1 MRYSVLASSQRRRG
15 ITTNIGDRIQIVELK
30 ETLELKETP
39 VVKDLD
45 SNKSTTICI
54 FIKETKK
61 IIKKFGDNIR
71 DNPIIILNDCN

>member
-1 MRYSVLASSQRRRG
+1 MLASSQRRRG
-15 ITTNIGDRIQIVELK
+15 ITTNIGDRVQIVELK

-71 DNPIIILNDCN
+71 DNPIIIFNDCN